1 MPTAKVGDINICY
14 EVTGEGEPLLLIMGY
29 GANSRWWYPQIT
41 SFSQEYRV
49 IAFDNRGTGQSD
61 KPDIPYTIEMMA
73 EDAAGLLEAIGI
85 DTAHVYGISMGG
97 MIAQEFALR
106 YPGKVTSLI
115 LGCTMPGGR
124 NMVMP
129 DQEASTV
136 LFDMERRQRLTLEE
150 QARELLPFLFS
161 QEFIDKNPDIIDA
174 LIANMLEYPTPPHG
188 YKRQGEAVMGFNA
201 YDRLPDIKASTL
213 VIAGAADRLIP
224 VENSRILASR
234 IPGAELVIFE
244 DMGHGFT
251 GEAPEE
257 ANKAV
262 LDFLRR
268 HRSSK

>member
-1 MPTAKVGDINICY
+1 
-14 EVTGEGEPLLLIMGY
+14 
-29 GANSRWWYPQIT
+29 
-41 SFSQEYRV
+41 
-49 IAFDNRGTGQSD
+49 
-61 KPDIPYTIEMMA
+61 
-73 EDAAGLLEAIGI
+73 
-85 DTAHVYGISMGG
+85 
-97 MIAQEFALR
+97 
-106 YPGKVTSLI
+106 
-115 LGCTMPGGR
+115 
-124 NMVMP
+124 
-129 DQEASTV
+129 
-136 LFDMERRQRLTLEE
+136 
-150 QARELLPFLFS
+150 
-161 QEFIDKNPDIIDA
+161 
-174 LIANMLEYPTPPHG
+174 
-188 YKRQGEAVMGFNA
+188 MGFNA

>member
-1 MPTAKVGDINICY
+1 MFTAKVGDLNIYY
-14 EVTGEGEPLLLIMGY
+14 ELHGKGEPLLLIIGY

-85 DTAHVYGISMGG
+85 DAAHVYGISMGG
-97 MIAQEFALR
+97 MIAQEFALH
-106 YPGKVTSLI
+106 YPSKVTSLI
-115 LGCTMPGGR
+115 LGCTTPGGR
-124 NMVMP
+124 NAVML
-129 DQEASTV
+129 DQEALTV
-136 LFDMERRQRLTLEE
+136 LFDTDRRKHLTLEE
-150 QARELLPFLFS
+150 QGRELLPFLFS
-161 QEFIDKNPDIIDA
+161 QEFIDKNPDIMDA
-174 LIANMLEYPTPPHG
+174 FIADMLEYPTPPHG
-188 YKRQGEAVMGFNA
+188 YQRQGEAVMGFNA
-201 YDRLPDIKASTL
+201 YDRLPEIKVPTL

-234 IPGAELVIFE
+234 IPNAELVILE
-244 DMGHGFT
+244 NMGHGFT

-262 LDFLRR
+262 LDFLGL
-268 HRSSK
+268 HCRSR